1 MKKLFV
7 FIIALSLGLFFS
19 CSKEDANVSKESKAT
34 FKATTEAA
42 TKTALEED
50 GSVYKVVWQSG
61 DEIVVIDG
69 NSYIGVYST
78 TSTTSHAEFTYE
90 SGSEAKDPDYR
101 AMYPV
106 AFFNSGYPAIPAT
119 QNYVEGNISGSPMY
133 AESSTE
139 NLAFKNICGII
150 RLNISTTVNGKKVR
164 KIILGADQGMS
175 GTVVNA
181 ATLVADA
188 YVATVSGTEGITL
201 DCGESGVEIGST
213 AKPFHIAVP
222 QNSYSS
228 LSITVITTD
237 GEYQV
242 RTAKKNIAVTRSRIT
257 DITLA
262 FSNMAAVGGLVNHW
276 PFTGNAKDVVG
287 GIDATV
293 TGATLTTDRFGNAD
307 RAYLFENGNQ
317 MAIGDAGNF
326 GTSSFTANLW
336 INSTQNR
343 SSGANMIRTDGGTGG
358 AGWFVRFVN
367 FGRIEIWT
375 SGIGYTSPDTYNDGN
390 WHMVT
395 FVRDAE
401 NSEGKLYVDGVYIGG
416 FTGLANVSN
425 LYQTH
430 YLGSYGGGEFYEG
443 KMDDVRL
450 YDKALTEAEISALYT
465 TPSTIIINLPESND
479 AVTIPAGTDAKLIG
493 SNSNRNVTVE
503 GGGSAIYLDNAT
515 MRKLNI
521 NGDATIDLT
530 GTNTIN
536 DPDYQ
541 NPIDIKE
548 GSTATFRGDG
558 TFNLNAYYTTGAIV
572 CENNNANIV
581 IEGGT
586 LNLVSGAGASHA
598 ISAGGLTIS
607 GGTVSTSGDIYAEKD
622 VAISGGVV
630 NAIGSAQGIYVK
642 GGDLLIT
649 GGTVTAEQTAGLS
662 WGSGPDALVAGIV
675 VNSKDGAGVEGGNL
689 TISGGTVNAIG
700 HIGPGIGSV
709 WTRSGWSP
717 ASWTKSI
724 VISGG
729 TVTASTEASDFGA
742 IHYSGFGNAT
752 RCDVIT
758 ITEGITSLKLIQGAT
773 AAKMFSSGDVSATFT
788 VDGKNMSEYFTDTSS
803 ADWTFDHLQRTVSTT
818 VNEND
823 TWTFTK
829 K

>member
-19 CSKEDANVSKESKAT
+19 CSKEDANVTKENKAT

-150 RLNISTTVNGKKVR
+150 RLNISTTMSGKKVR

-181 ATLVADA
+181 ATLVADG
-188 YVATVSGTEGITL
+188 YVAAVSGTEGIVL
-201 DCGESGVEIGST
+201 DCGENGVAISST

-222 QNSYSS
+222 QNSYTS

-242 RTAKKNIAVTRSRIT
+242 RTAKKNIAVTRSSIT

-450 YDKALTEAEISALYT
+450 YDKALTDAEILELYYIDDPYTDLSATSTANTYIVSSAGKYKFKATIKGNGGLDPITGTTATTINPSDIAGVKVLWELYGQGRAVKHDGSNYDISYSDGYVKFSTPDTFTPGNICVAVYDASDNILWSWVIWATPEPGTMTHNSKTFMDRNLGAIDVGNCMRGFLYQWGRKDAFSAADGNSYSPYTYVPAASTVFDKVRGSHQSMEYTVKHPT
-465 TPSTIIINLPESND
+465 TWIGYADDNTWMSENLATKPWRVDVKTIYDPC
-479 AVTIPAGTDAKLIG
+479 PAGWRIP
-493 SNSNRNVTVE
+493 V
-503 GGGSAIYLDNAT
+503 
-515 MRKLNI
+515 
-521 NGDATIDLT
+521 
-530 GTNTIN
+530 
-536 DPDYQ
+536 
-541 NPIDIKE
+541 KE
-548 GSTATFRGDG
+548 D
-558 TFNLNAYYTTGAIV
+558 
-572 CENNNANIV
+572 
-581 IEGGT
+581 
-586 LNLVSGAGASHA
+586 
-598 ISAGGLTIS
+598 IS
-607 GGTVSTSGDIYAEKD
+607 G
-622 VAISGGVV
+622 
-630 NAIGSAQGIYVK
+630 
-642 GGDLLIT
+642 IT
-649 GGTVTAEQTAGLS
+649 GLPATGIHHDD
-662 WGSGPDALVAGIV
+662 SGNNDF
-675 VNSKDGAGVEGGNL
+675 GN
-689 TISGGTVNAIG
+689 
-700 HIGPGIGSV
+700 P
-709 WTRSGWSP
+709 WTGYYW
-717 ASWTKSI
+717 
-724 VISGG
+724 
-729 TVTASTEASDFGA
+729 TASTDEGSDDRAYAFCNDGRNIMHWGQGEGYA
-742 IHYSGFGNAT
+742 I
-752 RCDVIT
+752 RPVK
-758 ITEGITSLKLIQGAT
+758 E
-773 AAKMFSSGDVSATFT
+773 
-788 VDGKNMSEYFTDTSS
+788 
-803 ADWTFDHLQRTVSTT
+803 
-818 VNEND
+818 
-823 TWTFTK
+823 
-829 K
+829 

>member
-7 FIIALSLGLFFS
+7 FIIVLSLGLFFS
-19 CSKEDANVSKESKAT
+19 CSKEDANVTKENKAT

-78 TSTTSHAEFTYE
+78 TSTTSHADFTFE
-90 SGSEAKDPDYR
+90 SGSEAKDPDYM

-106 AFFNSGYPAIPAT
+106 SFFNSGYPAIPAT

-139 NLAFKNICGII
+139 SLSFKNICGII
-150 RLNISTTVNGKKVR
+150 RLNISTTVSGKKVR

-181 ATLVADA
+181 ATLVADG
-188 YVATVSGTEGITL
+188 YVAAVSGTEGIVL
-201 DCGESGVEIGST
+201 DCGENGVAISST

-222 QNSYSS
+222 QNSYTS

-242 RTAKKNIAVTRSRIT
+242 RTAKKNIAVTRSSIT

-450 YDKALTEAEISALYT
+450 YDKALTDAEILELYYIDDPYTDLSATATANTYIVSSAGKYKFKATVKGNGGLDPITGTTATTINPSDIAGVKVLWELYGQGRAVKHDGSNYDISYSDGYVKFSTPDTFTPGNICVAVYDASDNILWSWVIWATPEPGTMTHNSKTFMDRNLGAIDVGNCMRGFLYQWGRKDAFSAADGNSYSPYTYVPAASTVFDKVRGSHQSMEYTVKHPT
-465 TPSTIIINLPESND
+465 TWIGYADDNTWMSENLATKPWRVDVKTIYDPC
-479 AVTIPAGTDAKLIG
+479 PAGWRIP
-493 SNSNRNVTVE
+493 V
-503 GGGSAIYLDNAT
+503 
-515 MRKLNI
+515 
-521 NGDATIDLT
+521 
-530 GTNTIN
+530 
-536 DPDYQ
+536 
-541 NPIDIKE
+541 KE
-548 GSTATFRGDG
+548 D
-558 TFNLNAYYTTGAIV
+558 
-572 CENNNANIV
+572 
-581 IEGGT
+581 
-586 LNLVSGAGASHA
+586 
-598 ISAGGLTIS
+598 IS
-607 GGTVSTSGDIYAEKD
+607 GITDLPATGIHHDD
-622 VAISGGVV
+622 
-630 NAIGSAQGIYVK
+630 SANNDFGNPW
-642 GGDLLIT
+642 T
-649 GGTVTAEQTAGLS
+649 GYY
-662 WGSGPDALVAGIV
+662 W
-675 VNSKDGAGVEGGNL
+675 
-689 TISGGTVNAIG
+689 
-700 HIGPGIGSV
+700 
-709 WTRSGWSP
+709 
-717 ASWTKSI
+717 
-724 VISGG
+724 
-729 TVTASTEASDFGA
+729 TASTDEGNDDRAYAFCNDGRNIMHWGQGEGYA
-742 IHYSGFGNAT
+742 I
-752 RCDVIT
+752 RPVK
-758 ITEGITSLKLIQGAT
+758 E
-773 AAKMFSSGDVSATFT
+773 
-788 VDGKNMSEYFTDTSS
+788 
-803 ADWTFDHLQRTVSTT
+803 
-818 VNEND
+818 
-823 TWTFTK
+823 
-829 K
+829 